1 MNNKKQ
7 QNTFISGMMLD
18 SHPSTASDTMLT
30 NCLNG
35 TLITYGDNQYVLQ
48 NDLGN
53 GKIYSDKE
61 KQNPAQ
67 LPHELFFNQETESKY
82 SLCENLYRPVGMKEH
97 NGILYIVSQ
106 NIKSKLYYQYKEN
119 PSINE
124 WTKADTV
131 TLSVSNT
138 CKYIINIEVNVPNN
152 SSLSTQKVGYLKHY
166 NDQGEEVDSTELTV
180 EQFLLRIKDDINKI
194 DFQEIRHLDD
204 EDSIIYKGS
213 EIGSF
218 PSPQYK
224 RINDVISTPIQYT
237 EEEPEKTYNC
247 DLYSEGYKLED
258 QSLAFGDYLR
268 LEVEDNK
275 KEDEVQLQDVTELN
289 SKLKDNIPNVQKEL
303 FNLDVLLSLDN
314 VSTNITSSLNLIHQS
329 KENQT
334 KENSYI
340 IPQSQE
346 GQLQLIFN
354 ESELYSVNSDDII
367 FYYNGDIDPV
377 IYATGSINVLY
388 NAPDGNGK
396 VETND
401 FNFKLHSNTE
411 HRTKSDII
419 NYLAIKEKDQ
429 KFNLIKTDVEVK
441 DNELDSYSGSK
452 IVELNDNYYINR
464 EITLKQH
471 PIIRI
476 ENLSDIEDIECKFWL
491 LGNTKINKTDKLAES
506 LEYKFSKIIPVDRI
520 IKDAISLFQFN
531 YDFSKEPNIFNY
543 SITII
548 EPKLPYTNLK
558 LYFDFI
564 PITMAEVTGEKI
576 ITALILELNEND
588 RLGTFRVF
596 KDSIVVENLEGS
608 YAVVFY
614 AEVDGIISYIDTQY
628 YINYS
633 DYTNLNYL
641 LFRQDIYDS
650 SKNTGRIINYY
661 IDNIKYV
668 PSAGEPGYLGWE
680 GIYINK
686 ITINNQDYTYNYYIE
701 DEIENIDPITI
712 QGFLECDALSG
723 NRTQTLP
730 VIYEEDT
737 KIVNNRFRN
746 SSIDLLTPKIQSNLV
761 NTKEYSAEPVNI
773 SDTKIAYKITI
784 NNPQYKINSVK
795 VRDESFYRFIKLT
808 DIITI
813 SLDIL
818 CKKDHDRYNR
828 FKFLADT
835 PKGTVRLFSN
845 RDSDSSGFIDLTQWC
860 QQKTCPLYAGSTG
873 SVTNLSINYP
883 AILSELSRNSIQ
895 NNNIILQISFN
906 KGGGSAINSYISNG
920 GIYISHY
927 KTSDYSKEINTLPIY
942 QNFMQGKYIVRE
954 AGNENYTNKKSLT
967 FYNTSL
973 ETTISREVTNFIKIE
988 NENYN
993 TVITKTQNYIK
1004 NNSHYN
1010 IGDKD
1015 ISYIKSDFIKSKCL
1029 NETVS
1034 QEFFVEYGL
1043 IINPEYTGIIDYF
1056 HDSSYSKNIYSY
1068 IQYDYTDGDYKTLIN
1083 YIKLKD
1089 INSTNKLLLY
1099 FRGKLYS
1106 LTTGSG
1112 SVLTR
1117 YTIKDNELINPSTT
1131 KTSLGSLIINKI
1143 DGGQGSTFSQD
1154 GITHYGSTIS
1164 LNSNYN
1170 QLYYLDP
1177 TPNKYQYVFN
1187 PQLNV

>member
-106 NIKSKLYYQYKEN
+106 NIKSKLYYQYKED
-119 PSINE
+119 PTINK

-204 EDSIIYKGS
+204 EDSIVYKGS

-218 PSPQYK
+218 PSPQYE
-224 RINDVISTPIQYT
+224 RINGVISTPIQYT

-289 SKLKDNIPNVQKEL
+289 SELKDNIPNVQKEL

-314 VSTNITSSLNLIHQS
+314 VSTNITSSPDLIHQS

-367 FYYNGDIDPV
+367 FYYNGDTDPV
-377 IYATGSINVLY
+377 IYATGSIDVIY

-401 FNFKLHSNTE
+401 FNFKLHSSTE

-452 IVELNDNYYINR
+452 IVELNDSYYINR

-491 LGNTKINKTDKLAES
+491 LGNTKINKTDKIAES

-531 YDFSKEPNIFNY
+531 YDFSKEPNTFNY
-543 SITII
+543 SITLI

-558 LYFDFI
+558 LYFDFV
-564 PITMAEVTGEKI
+564 PITMTEVTGEKV
-576 ITALILELNEND
+576 ITALILELNESD

-668 PSAGEPGYLGWE
+668 PSAEEPGYLGWE
-680 GIYINK
+680 GIYINN
-686 ITINNQDYTYNYYIE
+686 ITINNKDYTYNYYIA
-701 DEIENIDPITI
+701 DEIEEKNTIKI
-712 QGFLECDALSG
+712 QGFLECSALSG
-723 NRTQTLP
+723 DRTQRLP
-730 VIYEEDT
+730 VIYEEGSD
-737 KIVNNRFRN
+737 IVNKRFRN
-746 SSIDLLTPKIQSNLV
+746 SAISLLNPAITSNLV
-761 NTKEYSAEPVNI
+761 GTEEYTAEPESI
-773 SDTKIAYKITI
+773 SDKTAYKITI
-784 NNPQYKINSVK
+784 NDPKYKVNQIK
-795 VRDESFYRFIKLT
+795 VRDESFYRFIKST
-808 DIITI
+808 DIITV
-813 SLDIL
+813 SLEIL

-828 FKFLADT
+828 FKFRANYLNST
-835 PKGTVRLFSN
+835 RILFSD
-845 RDSDSSGFIDLTQWC
+845 RESDSSGYIDLTQWC
-860 QQKTCPLYAGSTG
+860 KEKTCPLYTSGS
-873 SVTNLSINYP
+873 SVTSLSINYN
-883 AILSELSRNSIQ
+883 AILSELHKKGFP
-895 NNNIILQISFN
+895 NNNIVLNISFDRGN
-906 KGGGSAINSYISNG
+906 TAPTYSYVSNRNV
-920 GIYISHY
+920 YLSHL
-927 KTSDYSKEINTLPIY
+927 KNPNAEMVDTTQPIY
-942 QNFMQGKYIVRE
+942 TTFIKNKYVVRE
-954 AGNENYTNKKSLT
+954 NKNENWTNKKYLS

-973 ETTISREVTNFIKIE
+973 ETKITREVSDFIKIE
-988 NENYN
+988 TGDYKS
-993 TVITKTQNYIK
+993 VITKIQNDIK
-1004 NNSHYN
+1004 NNPRYN
-1010 IGDKD
+1010 IGQKD
-1015 ISYIKSDFIKSKCL
+1015 ISYITSDFIKSKCL
-1029 NETVS
+1029 NQEIK
-1034 QEFFVEYGL
+1034 QEFFIEYN
-1043 IINPEYTGIIDYF
+1043 ITINPDYTGIVDYF
-1056 HDSSYSKNIYSY
+1056 YDSEYSKNIYSY
-1068 IQYDYTDGDYKTLIN
+1068 IQYDYSDGNYETLIN
-1083 YIKLKD
+1083 YIKLKP
-1089 INSTNKLLLY
+1089 IESTNKLLLY

-1106 LTTGSG
+1106 LTTQSG
-1112 SVLTR
+1112 SLLTR
-1117 YTIKDNELINPSTT
+1117 YTISGNELTEPST
-1131 KTSLGSLIINKI
+1131 KKMKGLRLIRNII
-1143 DGGQGSTFSQD
+1143 DGGHGSSSSEGGQVN
-1154 GITHYGSTIS
+1154 YGSTI
-1164 LNSNYN
+1164 
-1170 QLYYLDP
+1170 YLDDYYFLDSKN
-1177 TPNKYQYVFN
+1177 TYQYVFN
-1187 PQLNV
+1187 LALNI